1 MQLEEH
7 LFGDDRPVPK
17 DVYARLKS
25 LEERVLYLEGVSPEY
40 FLTAQIAM
48 AKMSKQREEE
58 SDAKMRATQNDDE
71 VMTSLTNIN
80 KRIQEL
86 RSSLLVDKK
95 SGIKMEQWLWR
106 DFEVSDDFFCEL
118 LRRQFYSSDPTFSAN
133 VAAALKWSLI
143 D

>member
-1 MQLEEH
+1 MFQSCSAKNYFASYYYTSNLFNTCSLVILYFYVVSLQLEEH

-95 SGIKMEQWLWR
+95 SGIKMEQ
-106 DFEVSDDFFCEL
+106 
-118 LRRQFYSSDPTFSAN
+118 
-133 VAAALKWSLI
+133 
-143 D
+143 